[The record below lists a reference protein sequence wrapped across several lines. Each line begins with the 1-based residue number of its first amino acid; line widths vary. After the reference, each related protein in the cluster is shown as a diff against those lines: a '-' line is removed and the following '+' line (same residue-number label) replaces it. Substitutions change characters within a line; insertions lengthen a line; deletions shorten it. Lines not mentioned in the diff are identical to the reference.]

1 MFGQSVQ
8 FSCDRPHFGEAR
20 LFDWFR
26 VRLMPGDTIVGRKK
40 DSGVVLKGFKDWTQI
55 STFVIGA
62 ATAKVLFP

>member
-1 MFGQSVQ
+1 
-8 FSCDRPHFGEAR
+8 
-20 LFDWFR
+20 
-26 VRLMPGDTIVGRKK
+26 MPGDTIVVPKK

>member
-1 MFGQSVQ
+1 LW
-8 FSCDRPHFGEAR
+8 C
-20 LFDWFR
+20 
-26 VRLMPGDTIVGRKK
+26 RKE

>member
-8 FSCDRPHFGEAR
+8 FWCDRPHFGDAR

-26 VRLMPGDTIVGRKK
+26 VRLMRGTQLWCRKK